1 MSKISI
7 IVPVYNAEKYLSR
20 CIESIM
26 AQTFTDFELIL
37 VNDGS
42 VDQSAEI
49 IDKYTQTDQRIVA
62 IHQKN
67 SGVSAAR
74 NAGINAAKGKYVG
87 FVDADDTVEFTM
99 YQRLYEAIEHECA
112 DIAMVGW
119 NICVSDQKELVEIF
133 KEDSKYRV
141 LKKEE
146 ALEYVFCK
154 NERAMLSTVW
164 NKLIKTDFVKQI
176 HFDAEIAYGEDTWYS
191 YQLMMESEK
200 IVCVNEVLYNYY
212 IYPGSASHGGVTGE
226 KKLAHVTVF
235 KTMSVDLRKRGYI
248 TLADQTYAYF
258 VDFLLRDMNET
269 KDSQEYIV
277 LLKRQFRKQW
287 YEILKCP
294 SIRWKLKISYLLH
307 MLKM

>member
-1 MSKISI
+1 MSQISI
-7 IVPVYNAEKYLSR
+7 IVPIYNAEKYLER
-20 CIESIM
+20 CINSIL

-37 VNDGS
+37 INDGS
-42 VDQSAEI
+42 TDQCEEI
-49 IDKYTQTDQRIVA
+49 IDKYARIDQRIVA

-74 NAGINAAKGKYVG
+74 NAGIRAAKGKYIG
-87 FVDADDTVEFTM
+87 FVDADDTIEPMM
-99 YQRLYEAIEHECA
+99 YQKLYESVEYECA

-119 NICVSDQKELVEIF
+119 SNITDGKKKVVELFEKNREYCVFEIGELLEKIF
-133 KEDSKYRV
+133 CQNK
-141 LKKEE
+141 
-146 ALEYVFCK
+146 
-154 NERAMLSTVW
+154 RAMLSNVW
-164 NKLIKTDFVKQI
+164 NKLFKASHVKNKY
-176 HFDAEIAYGEDTWYS
+176 FDTALFYGEDAWYS
-191 YQLMMESEK
+191 YQLIMESKK
-200 IVCVNEVLYNYY
+200 IVCINEALYNYY
-212 IYPGSASHGGVTGE
+212 IYQGSASHGGVTSE

-235 KTMSVDLRKRGYI
+235 KTMSVDLRKKGYI
-248 TLADQTYAYF
+248 ALADQTYAYF

-307 MLKM
+307 MLKV